1 MSEEKPWF
9 TGSYDHTVKM
19 FDTRM
24 SESVMMVD
32 HGHPVDDVIM
42 FPHGSVFLTAGL
54 FLFLTDDECY
64 KLELATQFLVWQNT
78 FQLVHIYF
86 PLFFFFF
93 LCGLFNLFNFKN
105 IKYFYMIYCELF

>member
-1 MSEEKPWF
+1 MREEKPWF

-54 FLFLTDDECY
+54 LFFLTDVECY
-64 KLELATQFLVWQNT
+64 KLELATQFLVWQKTSTNT
-78 FQLVHIYF
+78 YL
-86 PLFFFFF
+86 LSSFFS
-93 LCGLFNLFNFKN
+93 LFNFFNFKN
-105 IKYFYMIYCELF
+105 IKYFYMNYCEIF